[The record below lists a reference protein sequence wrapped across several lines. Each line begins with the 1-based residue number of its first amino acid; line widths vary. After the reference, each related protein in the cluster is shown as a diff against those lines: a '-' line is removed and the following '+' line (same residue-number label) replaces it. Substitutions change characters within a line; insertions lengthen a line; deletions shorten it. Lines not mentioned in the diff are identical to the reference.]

1 MHFFGLVNPLRATLG
16 GACGHFVATF
26 VVLVSKF
33 LLYRRMV
40 LQLHDV
46 WGGGRKL
53 FISFSFCFVCI
64 FYDGISNAQFDTS
77 CCSTI
82 LFDMHAVEP
91 LNKRERTKVSCCQK
105 KKQQRPFNTAQNT
118 YATIGHQQFQ
128 RTMRTSIECAGC
140 AMACANDV

>member
-1 MHFFGLVNPLRATLG
+1 MHCFGLVNPLRTTLG

-26 VVLVSKF
+26 VVLVSKV

-64 FYDGISNAQFDTS
+64 FYDGISNAPFDTS

-82 LFDMHAVEP
+82 LFDTHAVEE
-91 LNKRERTKVSCCQK
+91 LYKRERTTVSGAK
-105 KKQQRPFNTAQNT
+105 
-118 YATIGHQQFQ
+118 
-128 RTMRTSIECAGC
+128 
-140 AMACANDV
+140 